1 MMLSAKQTA
10 TCITLSLF
18 LSVCSTGCSLLHLP
32 PYAGT
37 EMLAIKEPSPQPQ
50 NPGIELDFLSKENR
64 EGEWV
69 FSLAADD
76 FITAY
81 NSLYELDHGKPY
93 LKPLSQ
99 WKHSVCENAPHSDYK
114 TDYYIYQ
121 SNPDLAS
128 MPIVSIFI
136 PSDSDCI
143 QEITL
148 GFDHHGYSDSWY
160 EMYGEQCQYV
170 LHLLLPDYG
179 DEELADLFC
188 ELYDLAQRDDRC
200 FFTNGLY
207 TPSGIGSQITPPI
220 LYWRGNIGIYPCM
233 INGGLL
239 YINVIPVT
247 EEYIEALTT
256 NNIELHE
263 LSRSGLDK

>member
-1 MMLSAKQTA
+1 MIPFAKQTA
-10 TCITLSLF
+10 ACITLSLF
-18 LSVCSTGCSLLHLP
+18 LSVCSTGCSQLHLLSH
-32 PYAGT
+32 AGT
-37 EMLAIKEPSPQPQ
+37 EALVINEPSPQQPQ

-64 EGEWV
+64 EGELV

-121 SNPDLAS
+121 SNPALAS

-143 QEITL
+143 QEITM
-148 GFDHHGYSDSWY
+148 GFTESNVSMFYTFYSRTTGTRNWQICSVNY
-160 EMYGEQCQYV
+160 TI
-170 LHLLLPDYG
+170 LHSATTDASLPTD
-179 DEELADLFC
+179 
-188 ELYDLAQRDDRC
+188 
-200 FFTNGLY
+200 Y
-207 TPSGIGSQITPPI
+207 TPHQELDRRSPLPYCT
-220 LYWRGNIGIYPCM
+220 
-233 INGGLL
+233 GGE
-239 YINVIPVT
+239 T
-247 EEYIEALTT
+247 
-256 NNIELHE
+256 
-263 LSRSGLDK
+263 